1 MTDNFEKL
9 GNLISGV
16 AGVQD
21 TDSGKLGYHY
31 RGSWRVVDPD
41 DPKRFLVR
49 FSNGTHVS
57 AFHQNRVP
65 QKYDLN
71 VLVGKD
77 HLGRPVILGED
88 RSSNQNFHSEGSAG
102 TNVGVHY
109 HLRGGGMEF
118 IVDEW
123 MLKHLRV
130 TPNVS
135 SLTVSITQGSYL
147 YDRELRWK
155 ASGSLDL
162 SSYLPTILGL
172 VRWVIVGINPVN
184 DSFVLSAGNQF
195 TLVGNTPDLEALELI
210 TFVENGYIPLAAIW
224 LAYGDTGIPPYRV
237 QDLRHAVSNIYWY
250 LGDLLNVSGDSD
262 YDGYVLTFN
271 DGYWMGEP
279 TSVLYSDYILSNPP
293 LSSEIDQTFGSQR
306 NGFLG
311 LIEDGSS
318 NLWLIARKS
327 DKWWYIQ
334 MNEAL

>member
-1 MTDNFEKL
+1 MTDNFDKL
-9 GNLISGV
+9 SKSFSELAGN
-16 AGVQD
+16 QD
-21 TDSGKLGYHY
+21 TDSGRLGYMIGG
-31 RGSWRVVDPD
+31 RWRVIDPD

-88 RSSNQNFHSEGSAG
+88 RPSNQNFHTPTSAG
-102 TNVGVHY
+102 TNVGWHT
-109 HLRGGGMEF
+109 HPRGSGMEF
-118 IVDEW
+118 IIDEW
-123 MLKHLRV
+123 MLKHLR
-130 TPNVS
+130 TTS
-135 SLTVSITQGSYL
+135 SADSLTISISAGAYL
-147 YDRELRWK
+147 YAGELRWK
-155 ASGSLDL
+155 LAGTLDL
-162 SSYLPTILGL
+162 TSYLPVSPGL
-172 VRWVIVGINPVN
+172 VRWVIVGIDPET
-184 DSFVLSAGNQF
+184 DSFVSLPGDEF
-195 TLVGNTPDLEALELI
+195 TLNENTPDPENLELI
-210 TFVENGYIPLAAIW
+210 SFIQEGYIPLAAVW
-224 LAYGDTGIPPYRV
+224 LANGDTGIPPYRV

-250 LGDLLNVSGDSD
+250 LRDLLNVSGDSD

-271 DGYWMGEP
+271 DGYWIGEP

-327 DKWWYIQ
+327 NKWWYIQ